1 MIWPKVHEFREECNE
16 IARQCRQLSVQL
28 LEQCVNIEEVQV
40 LLKENAGSSKYF
52 RNTEEMKYPRLK
64 LAIEHNNKEF
74 VGHVFCQQI
83 LRQQWHGDLLWQGTP
98 LKFKIVHFLLQVLL
112 APLFVFS
119 FFVAEIGKDFI
130 EDNTSEFT
138 NDTQK
143 ITWKHKIVKE
153 CQALKRN
160 LDVPMNRFL
169 IFSGYYFFFALT
181 VLNLMSDSATSDFRI
196 YACAIYT
203 ISMIWHDIQ
212 AISTLKSIKTFFKF
226 WRVFDLI
233 MHIFFIMAILV
244 KLIFQNDDFRDQSFT
259 SLMADLHQD
268 IVYSFNKCL
277 NGTFP

>member
-1 MIWPKVHEFREECNE
+1 MQSYGCQCWEENVNHFCPAHPKYNPNMKCQDHMECSDPIFRCFDLAKLANEYADKVHEFREECNE

-130 EDNTSEFT
+130 EDNTDSSGFT
-138 NDTQK
+138 NDVKK
-143 ITWKHKIVKE
+143 ITWKHKMTK
-153 CQALKRN
+153 CDGGFT
-160 LDVPMNRFL
+160 LDARQMN
-169 IFSGYYFFFALT
+169 G
-181 VLNLMSDSATSDFRI
+181 
-196 YACAIYT
+196 
-203 ISMIWHDIQ
+203 Q
-212 AISTLKSIKTFFKF
+212 K
-226 WRVFDLI
+226 
-233 MHIFFIMAILV
+233 
-244 KLIFQNDDFRDQSFT
+244 
-259 SLMADLHQD
+259 
-268 IVYSFNKCL
+268 
-277 NGTFP
+277 